1 MSPSPRNS
9 SASLRRS
16 WSRSLTRSLGLSLGG
31 SRKGFPGDT
40 PRGSGRGPGP
50 SLEEPR
56 TLAVSY
62 LLWAAGWVGVCGLQ
76 RFYNR
81 RPLSGFLWLV
91 TLGLCGVG
99 QLVDLLLIPDLVKQA
114 NQSGLLEEALSALAQ
129 AEGEEMAMPLER
141 QLLLLARRAGSQGF
155 TLNDALVDL
164 QLPLSIDSA
173 MVRAEIER
181 LLHADLLDVGND
193 ERGRVV
199 YREP

>member
-1 MSPSPRNS
+1 MRFSPRPGPP
-9 SASLRRS
+9 SLRRS
-16 WSRSLTRSLGLSLGG
+16 IGRTLARSLGRVPAL
-31 SRKGFPGDT
+31 
-40 PRGSGRGPGP
+40 PRRDSGRLRAGGAAGL
-50 SLEEPR
+50 LEEPR

-62 LLWAAGWVGVCGLQ
+62 LLWGAGALGLCGLQ

-81 RPLSGFLWLV
+81 RPLTGLLWLF

-99 QLVDLLLIPDLVKQA
+99 QLADLVLIPDLVKQA
-114 NQSGLLEEALSALAQ
+114 NQRGLLEDALSALAE
-129 AEGEEMAMPLER
+129 AEAGEMAMPLER
-141 QLLLLARRAGSQGF
+141 QLLLLARRAGPSGF

-164 QLPLSIDSA
+164 QLPASVDSA

-181 LLHADLLDVGND
+181 LLQAELLDVGND